1 MKRNRELSKQLSLIP
16 GYLLLGTWCLF
27 TFLVI
32 GWIILASFSTTP
44 NIFQNNLFKD
54 GLHPENYTK
63 ALITHNVARYFINI
77 YNNFMHWNNCGIRS
91 SSLYFSKISI

>member
-32 GWIILASFSTTP
+32 GWIIFP
-44 NIFQNNLFKD
+44 KFFNNR
-54 GLHPENYTK
+54 G
-63 ALITHNVARYFINI
+63 
-77 YNNFMHWNNCGIRS
+77 
-91 SSLYFSKISI
+91 